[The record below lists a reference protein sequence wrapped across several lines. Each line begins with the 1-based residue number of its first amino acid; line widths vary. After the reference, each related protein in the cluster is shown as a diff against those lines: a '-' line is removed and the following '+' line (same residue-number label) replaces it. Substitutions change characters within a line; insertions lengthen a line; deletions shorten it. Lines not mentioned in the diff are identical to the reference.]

1 MALVEKPSTICRA
14 AAQPG
19 SPGEIRQMLCGLG
32 MGPWNGGAWAPKA
45 LLLVVLLLVVLP
57 LKVLPLKVLPLKVL
71 PLKVL
76 LLKVLLLKVLL
87 LKVLL
92 LKVPLLKVLR
102 LRTQLLMELLLMEL
116 LLMVLLLMVL
126 LLMELLLMELL
137 LKVPLLKV
145 PLLKVPLL
153 KALVLKALLPRGLQA
168 RVLQTERGVLMPA
181 PGRLPVQPRSVQKG
195 STAAAGAALPDA
207 LHGLSAAGGGLVLCP
222 CGRCRE
228 PQCWATA
235 ARPQPKAYRT
245 VRMHSAQGPKRWAHR
260 ASSRLQWIRV
270 RRRGN
275 PPAWSQSGPALQ
287 LRWRQGS

>member
-14 AAQPG
+14 AAQPD

-71 PLKVL
+71 
-76 LLKVLLLKVLL
+76 LLKVLL

-116 LLMVLLLMVL
+116 LLMVLLL
-126 LLMELLLMELL
+126 
-137 LKVPLLKV
+137 
-145 PLLKVPLL
+145 KVPLL
-153 KALVLKALLPRGLQA
+153 KALVLNALLPRGLQA
-168 RVLQTERGVLMPA
+168 MALQTERGVLMPA
-181 PGRLPVQPRSVQKG
+181 PGRLPVQPRCVQKG

-287 LRWRQGS
+287 LRWRQWS